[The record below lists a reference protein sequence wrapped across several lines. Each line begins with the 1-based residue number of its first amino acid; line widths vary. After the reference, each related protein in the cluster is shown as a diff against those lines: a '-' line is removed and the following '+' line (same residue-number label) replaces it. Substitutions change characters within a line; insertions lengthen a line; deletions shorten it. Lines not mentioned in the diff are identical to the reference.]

1 MDRRVKY
8 TKKVITE
15 TFLNLL
21 EKKDISNI
29 TVTEICEISDVN
41 RGTFYRYYTDIYD
54 LLKQIEQDFI
64 DEIKSSPSMEYMEE
78 HSIYS
83 FTKGILQIFEN
94 NKKLVKLLFITGRNI
109 YFLNEVLEVAYD
121 KCIGDWD
128 GPDIDKEGLVNAVVY
143 IFNGALGIINYWVK
157 NDFNTPSEELARYI
171 ENYTINGA
179 KKYIPKRSIK
189 DKIDNM

>member
-8 TKKVITE
+8 TKKVIKE
-15 TFLNLL
+15 SFLNLL

-29 TVTEICEISDVN
+29 TVTEICELSDVN

-54 LLKQIEQDFI
+54 LLKQIEQEFI
-64 DEIKSSPSMEYMEE
+64 EEIKSSPSMEYMEE

-179 KKYIPKRSIK
+179 RKYIPKRNIIK
-189 DKIDNM
+189 EN

>member
-29 TVTEICEISDVN
+29 TVTEICELSDVN

-54 LLKQIEQDFI
+54 LLKQIEQEFI
-64 DEIKSSPSMEYMEE
+64 EEIKSSPSMEYMEE

-128 GPDIDKEGLVNAVVY
+128 GPDIDKDGLINAVVY

-179 KKYIPKRSIK
+179 KQYIPKRNIIK
-189 DKIDNM
+189 EN